1 MMIERKR
8 LPVGVENFEQIINDN
23 YYYVDK
29 TGLISELLRS
39 GGMVNLFTR
48 PRRFGKTLN
57 MSMPGGKKKPDRYA
71 APQRYFLLPDPFP
84 SSQHKADRITD
95 QKRGH
100 KSNQS

>member
-1 MMIERKR
+1 MVKERKR

-29 TGLISELLRS
+29 TGLISELLRN

-57 MSMPGGKKKPDRYA
+57 MSMLEH
-71 APQRYFLLPDPFP
+71 FFP
-84 SSQHKADRITD
+84 EREIRVSLTD
-95 QKRGH
+95 WKFQKIQNCV
-100 KSNQS
+100 KSIWENIRLFQFP